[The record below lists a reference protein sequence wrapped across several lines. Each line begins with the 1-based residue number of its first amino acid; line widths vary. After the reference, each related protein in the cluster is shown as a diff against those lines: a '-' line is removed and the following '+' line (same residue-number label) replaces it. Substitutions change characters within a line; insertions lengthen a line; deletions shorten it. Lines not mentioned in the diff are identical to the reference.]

1 MLTLLTDGVKLITNL
16 LTKKST
22 AMSEPKL
29 ISFRVPAN
37 IYKWLEEQAFA
48 KGESSPSKLVQQWV
62 RELAEDSGATLS
74 PELSTES
81 VNIVNKIVNTSLQP
95 LREELAALKAD
106 LKAELRDE
114 LLGES
119 AA

>member
-1 MLTLLTDGVKLITNL
+1 
-16 LTKKST
+16 
-22 AMSEPKL
+22 
-29 ISFRVPAN
+29 
-37 IYKWLEEQAFA
+37 
-48 KGESSPSKLVQQWV
+48 VQQWV
-62 RELAEDSGATLS
+62 RELAEEKGATLS

-81 VNIVNKIVNTSLQP
+81 VNIVNKIVNNSLQP

-114 LLGES
+114 LLGEP